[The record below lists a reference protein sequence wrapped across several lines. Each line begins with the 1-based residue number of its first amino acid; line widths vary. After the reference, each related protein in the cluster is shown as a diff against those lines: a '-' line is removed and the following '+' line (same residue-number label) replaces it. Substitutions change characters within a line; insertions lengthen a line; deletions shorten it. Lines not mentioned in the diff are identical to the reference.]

1 MCYFVHLF
9 DTKCNIENLFFFRLL
24 QDGDVTR
31 EEEENLLEKINEIN
45 FHLQMLETR
54 LNRHRNLVPIR
65 YEMLMDH
72 LQQSPHLAILRDDS
86 K

>member
-1 MCYFVHLF
+1 
-9 DTKCNIENLFFFRLL
+9 
-24 QDGDVTR
+24 
-31 EEEENLLEKINEIN
+31 
-45 FHLQMLETR
+45 MLETR
-54 LNRHRNLVPIR
+54 LNRHRDLVPIK